1 MAMSCVIIVAH
12 DGKKIFLSYSLEDS
26 HTAGQVVQAI
36 EQKGW
41 PISWERFAEPD
52 VITTLAMREALSL
65 ADCVVV
71 LWSRDSI
78 RSAEILDEARYA
90 RASGILV
97 QAAIDDAPIL
107 MPFLLD
113 EPTMLTD

>member
-1 MAMSCVIIVAH
+1 
-12 DGKKIFLSYSLEDS
+12 
-26 HTAGQVVQAI
+26 
-36 EQKGW
+36 
-41 PISWERFAEPD
+41 
-52 VITTLAMREALSL
+52 MREDLSL

-90 RASGILV
+90 RASGVLV
-97 QAAIDDAPIL
+97 QPAIDDAPIL

-113 EPTMLTD
+113 EPTMPTG